1 EGQYYNLG
9 TVTGTSP
16 LGKTVT
22 DSDPSHY
29 IGRRTTPP
37 EGPRIKIE
45 KNTNGQDADPAPGPD
60 ITVGAPVLWEY
71 FVTNSG
77 NVRLT
82 NVQVS
87 DDKGV
92 AVSCPQ
98 TALDPGASM
107 RCTGNGT
114 AVEGQ
119 YANLGTVT
127 GTSPLGKT

>member
-1 EGQYYNLG
+1 

-16 LGKTVT
+16 QGVTVT
-22 DSDPSHY
+22 DTDPSQY

-37 EGPRIKIE
+37 EAPYIDIAKH
-45 KNTNGQDADPAPGPD
+45 TSGQDADTGTGSE